1 MRKFFLP
8 LLALL
13 SAACGTDKGVK
24 LIPEDAFKTEI
35 DGKNVSIY
43 TIRGGGLTAQITNY
57 GARVV
62 SLWTPDRDGSL
73 RDVVIGRA
81 NIDAY
86 VSGEGERFLGACVGP
101 VANRIAGARF
111 TLDGVEY
118 ELEKNDGENTLHG
131 GFVGIDRL
139 VWDVVEQGPSS
150 LKLQVLHPDG
160 LGGFP
165 GNKTISVRYTLTEKH
180 DLKVEFEATTDAPT
194 PINLAH
200 HPFFNLKGSGE
211 GDILDHMM
219 EIPAGGVSAVDDQ
232 LIPLG
237 HTVIIDG
244 GPLDFRKPRPIG
256 QFIDADDEQLRH
268 GHGYDHNWIIDF
280 NPGPGGLSLDARVVC
295 PVSGRVL
302 EVYSDQP
309 GLQFYSG
316 NFFGD
321 GKTVDLFGKTVPYRG
336 SFALETQKFPDAVHH
351 PQFPDTILRPGEVY
365 KHTCLYRFTAVTK

>member
-1 MRKFFLP
+1 MKKLFLP
-8 LLALL
+8 FLALFV
-13 SAACGTDKGVK
+13 AACSTDQGVK
-24 LIPEDAFKTEI
+24 LIPELAFQTEI
-35 DGKNVSIY
+35 DGKEVSIY
-43 TIRGGGLTAQITNY
+43 TLQGGGLTAQITNY

-62 SLWTPDRDGSL
+62 SLWAPDRDGCL

-81 NIDAY
+81 SIDDY
-86 VSGEGERFLGACVGP
+86 INGEGERFLGACVGP
-101 VANRIAGARF
+101 VANRIGGASF
-111 TLDGVEY
+111 SLDGVEY
-118 ELEKNDGENTLHG
+118 VLDKNDGDNTLHG

-139 VWDVVEQGPSS
+139 VWDVVEQSESS
-150 LKLQVLHPDG
+150 IKFQVVHPDG

-165 GNKTISVRYTLTEKH
+165 GNKTISVRYTLTSQH

-211 GDILDHMM
+211 GDILGHEMQ
-219 EIPAGGVSAVDDQ
+219 ILASGVSAVDEN

-237 HTVIIDG
+237 RTVIIDG

-256 QFIDADDEQLRH
+256 QFIDADDEQLRN
-268 GHGYDHNWIIDF
+268 GHGYDHNWIIDID
-280 NPGPGGLSLDARVVC
+280 GSKAMSLDARVHD
-295 PVSGRVL
+295 PVSGRIL

-321 GKTVDLFGKTVPYRG
+321 GKTVDQFGNTVAYRG
-336 SFALETQKFPDAVHH
+336 AFALETQKFPDAVHF
-351 PQFPDTILRPGEVY
+351 PQFPDTILRPGDVY
-365 KHTCLYRFTAVTK
+365 KHTCLYRLTAE